1 MDLDKNKPEQPEQP
15 EQQGNEPTPAP
26 EASSNPFFPPK
37 PMPTG
42 GDNPLMR
49 SVLSLG
55 FFIFAFYLLF
65 GSFQYVLLML
75 LVLLIHE
82 AGHLIAMK
90 MFGYK
95 ELSIFFIPLLGA
107 AVTGTKSRISQRQ
120 RVIILMAGPL
130 PGLII
135 GSVLVYLGVAWGNEN
150 YGTIG
155 AIFIFIN
162 AFNLLPF
169 TPLDGG
175 KVVETMFFS
184 NNEVIKMVFYAI
196 SCAGLIGVGFLME
209 SYILIFFGALW
220 ISRIRQENR
229 RRIVHAEL
237 DAENIDFR
245 KTYNDLT
252 DREYWLIRRSWLRA
266 GKKVR
271 VADPDNFRTVKQEP
285 ILMTQV
291 KNVLFVPIDEDMTLA
306 GKLTWVFVW
315 LVAFVGPVTG
325 LMMLLLK
332 TLAESTV

>member
-1 MDLDKNKPEQPEQP
+1 MDLEKNQSEETDNGG
-15 EQQGNEPTPAP
+15 EQQS
-26 EASSNPFFPPK
+26 EAGFNPFFPPK
-37 PMPTG
+37 PMPAG

-49 SVLSLG
+49 SVLSLA
-55 FFIFAFYLLF
+55 FFVFAFYLLF

-95 ELSIFFIPLLGA
+95 ELNIFFIPLLGA
-107 AVTGTKSRISQRQ
+107 AVTGTKERISQRQ

-135 GSVLVYLGVAWGNEN
+135 GSLLVFWGVSQGNEN
-150 YGTIG
+150 FGTIG

-184 NNEVIKMVFYAI
+184 NNEVIKMVFYGI
-196 SCAGLIGVGFLME
+196 SCTGLIGIGLYTE
-209 SYILIFFGALW
+209 SYVLVFFGALW

-229 RRIVHAEL
+229 KRIVHDEL
-237 DAENIDFR
+237 DAEGIEFR
-245 KTYNDLT
+245 KSYNELT

-266 GKKVR
+266 GKKIPI
-271 VADPDNFRTVKQEP
+271 ADPDVFRTVKQEP

-291 KNVLFVPIDEDMTLA
+291 KNVLYVPVDEDMTLG
-306 GKLTWVFVW
+306 GKIIWVIIW
-315 LVAFVGPVTG
+315 LIAFVGPVTG

-332 TLAESTV
+332 AAISGAA